1 MNEPRFIEIDD
12 LKPDYLEAINRL
24 IAQLSTSSHPFTE
37 AELNSLIAS
46 PQSHLYALEYD
57 EKIIGMV
64 TLCIYQCPTGR
75 KAWIED
81 VVVDQN
87 HRGKGYGKLMVRKAM
102 EECQNRG
109 NVTLMLTSRPSRIV
123 ANQLYQSLGFEKRE
137 TNVYKMKF

>member
-1 MNEPRFIEIDD
+1 MKEPR
-12 LKPDYLEAINRL
+12 LKELTEMQPGYLENINNL
-24 IAQLSTSSHPFTE
+24 LSQLSDSVHTITE
-37 AELNSLIAS
+37 EELNSLLS
-46 PQSHLYALEYD
+46 SSQSHLYVLESD
-57 EKIIGMV
+57 GQFIGMT
-64 TLCIYQCPTGR
+64 TLCLYQCPTGW

-102 EECQNRG
+102 EECKNRG

-137 TNVYKMKF
+137 ANVYKMKF

>member
-1 MNEPRFIEIDD
+1 MNEPRFIEIED

-24 IAQLSTSSHPFTE
+24 IAQLSTSSHTFTE

-109 NVTLMLTSRPSRIV
+109 NVTLMLTSHPSRIV

>member
-1 MNEPRFIEIDD
+1 MKEPR
-12 LKPDYLEAINRL
+12 LKELTEMQPGYLENINNL
-24 IAQLSTSSHPFTE
+24 LSQLSDSVHTITE
-37 AELNSLIAS
+37 EELNTLLSS
-46 PQSHLYALEYD
+46 SQNHLYVLESD
-57 EKIIGMV
+57 GQFIGMT
-64 TLCIYQCPTGR
+64 TLCLYQCPTGW

-102 EECQNRG
+102 EECKNRG

>member
-1 MNEPRFIEIDD
+1 MKEPRLIE
-12 LKPDYLEAINRL
+12 LTEMKPGYLENINNL
-24 IAQLSTSSHPFTE
+24 LSQLSDSMHTITE
-37 AELNSLIAS
+37 EELNTLIS
-46 PQSHLYALEYD
+46 SSQSHLYVLEAD
-57 EKIIGMV
+57 GQFIGMT
-64 TLCIYQCPTGR
+64 TLCLYQCPTGW

-102 EECQNRG
+102 EECKNRR
-109 NVTLMLTSRPSRIV
+109 NVTLMLTSRPSRVV

>member
-1 MNEPRFIEIDD
+1 MKEPR
-12 LKPDYLEAINRL
+12 LKELTEMQPGYLENINNL
-24 IAQLSTSSHPFTE
+24 LSQLSDSVHTITE
-37 AELNSLIAS
+37 EELNTLLSS
-46 PQSHLYALEYD
+46 SQSHLYVLESD
-57 EKIIGMV
+57 GQFIGMT
-64 TLCIYQCPTGR
+64 TLCLYQCPTGW

-102 EECQNRG
+102 EECKNRG

-137 TNVYKMKF
+137 ANVYKMKF

>member
-1 MNEPRFIEIDD
+1 MKEPRLIE
-12 LKPDYLEAINRL
+12 LTEMKPGYLENINNL
-24 IAQLSTSSHPFTE
+24 LSQLSDSMHTITE
-37 AELNSLIAS
+37 EELNTLIS
-46 PQSHLYALEYD
+46 SSQSHLYVLEAD
-57 EKIIGMV
+57 GQFIGMT
-64 TLCIYQCPTGR
+64 TLCLYQCPTGW

-102 EECQNRG
+102 EECKNRG

>member
-1 MNEPRFIEIDD
+1 MNEPRFIEIED

-24 IAQLSTSSHPFTE
+24 IAQLSTSSHTFTE

-109 NVTLMLTSRPSRIV
+109 NVTLMLTSRPSLIV

>member
-1 MNEPRFIEIDD
+1 M
-12 LKPDYLEAINRL
+12 KPGYLASINNL
-24 IAQLSTSSHPFTE
+24 LSQLSDSMHTITE
-37 AELNSLIAS
+37 EELNTLIS
-46 PQSHLYALEYD
+46 SSQSHLYVLESD
-57 EKIIGMV
+57 GQFIGMT
-64 TLCIYQCPTGR
+64 TLCLYLCPIGW

-102 EECQNRG
+102 EECKNRG

>member
-1 MNEPRFIEIDD
+1 MKEPR
-12 LKPDYLEAINRL
+12 LKELTEMQPGYLENINNL
-24 IAQLSTSSHPFTE
+24 LSQLSDSVHTITEEELDTLLSS
-37 AELNSLIAS
+37 S
-46 PQSHLYALEYD
+46 QSHLYVLESD
-57 EKIIGMV
+57 GQFIGMT
-64 TLCIYQCPTGR
+64 TLCLYQCPTGW

-102 EECQNRG
+102 EECKNRG

>member
-1 MNEPRFIEIDD
+1 MKEPRLIELTE
-12 LKPDYLEAINRL
+12 LKPGYLASINNL
-24 IAQLSTSSHPFTE
+24 LSQLSDSVHTITE
-37 AELNSLIAS
+37 EELNTLLSS
-46 PQSHLYALEYD
+46 SQSHLYVLESD
-57 EKIIGMV
+57 GQFIGMT
-64 TLCIYQCPTGR
+64 TLCLYQCPTGW

-102 EECQNRG
+102 EECKNRG

-137 TNVYKMKF
+137 ANVYKMKF

>member
-1 MNEPRFIEIDD
+1 MKEPR
-12 LKPDYLEAINRL
+12 LKELTEMQPGYLENINNL
-24 IAQLSTSSHPFTE
+24 LSQLSDSMHTITE
-37 AELNSLIAS
+37 EELNTLLSS
-46 PQSHLYALEYD
+46 SQSHLYVLESD
-57 EKIIGMV
+57 GQFIGMT
-64 TLCIYQCPTGR
+64 TLCLYQCPTGW

-102 EECQNRG
+102 EECKNRG

>member
-1 MNEPRFIEIDD
+1 MKEPR
-12 LKPDYLEAINRL
+12 LKELTEMQPGYLENINNL
-24 IAQLSTSSHPFTE
+24 LSQLSDSVHTITE
-37 AELNSLIAS
+37 EELNTLLSS
-46 PQSHLYALEYD
+46 SQSHLYVLESD
-57 EKIIGMV
+57 GQFIGMT
-64 TLCIYQCPTGR
+64 TLCLYQCPTGW

-102 EECQNRG
+102 EECKNRG
-109 NVTLMLTSRPSRIV
+109 NVILMLTSRPSRIV

>member
-1 MNEPRFIEIDD
+1 
-12 LKPDYLEAINRL
+12 
-24 IAQLSTSSHPFTE
+24 
-37 AELNSLIAS
+37 
-46 PQSHLYALEYD
+46 
-57 EKIIGMV
+57 MV

-87 HRGKGYGKLMVRKAM
+87 HRGKGYGKLMLRKAM

>member
-1 MNEPRFIEIDD
+1 MKEPRLIELTE
-12 LKPDYLEAINRL
+12 LKPGYLASINNL
-24 IAQLSTSSHPFTE
+24 LSQLSDSVHTITE
-37 AELNSLIAS
+37 EELNSLLS
-46 PQSHLYALEYD
+46 SSQSHLYVLESD
-57 EKIIGMV
+57 GQFIGMT
-64 TLCIYQCPTGR
+64 TLCLYQCPTGW

-102 EECQNRG
+102 EECKNRG
-109 NVTLMLTSRPSRIV
+109 NVTLMLTSRPSRII